1 MIDETKKIDT
11 PSGIQESTITGEKII
26 FDIVI
31 KQKLTHVIVITDGT
45 HYHINLNGEDLGSF
59 TKEDD
64 GKISR
69 YGQPRGAA
77 DDYEDYFKP
86 IELKLKELNR

>member
-1 MIDETKKIDT
+1 MKEDNKIVT
-11 PSGIQESTITGEKII
+11 PVVIQESDIKGEKII
-26 FDIVI
+26 FDILI
-31 KQKLTHVIVITDGT
+31 KQKLAHVIVVKEAQ

-59 TKEDD
+59 SKDEG
-64 GKISR
+64 GKVNR

-86 IELKLKELNR
+86 IEAKLNELNK